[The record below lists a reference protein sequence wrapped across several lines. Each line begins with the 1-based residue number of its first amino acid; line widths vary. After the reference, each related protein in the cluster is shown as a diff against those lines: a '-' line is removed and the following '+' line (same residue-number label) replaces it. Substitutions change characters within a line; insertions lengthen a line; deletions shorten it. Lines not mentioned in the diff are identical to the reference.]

1 MVESGPGTTGT
12 PPPPTPHPAYG
23 HPQQHPQPAPG
34 YGYPQPPAQ
43 PAPPAADYGYPQLP
57 APQLVGWGGQVPY
70 NPYPHN
76 NGLGSTPPY
85 GPGPYQEPPEPR
97 RSKRSTAL
105 LVVVALVVAL
115 GAGGSVYALMKGGGN
130 GSRTAAGSG
139 GRATSAAPT
148 TPGPSTGQPSST
160 GSASASAKPS
170 GGDAVPS
177 RYLGTWNAS
186 IDNSTGHNTRQ
197 LTIKQGK
204 VGDPVL
210 KLVADGP
217 GYHCVFS
224 ADLTQRPGGD
234 SPLTLGASTVT
245 SGQPLSSCSPG
256 AASEVT
262 LLSDGTLQ
270 RVNTGNGEKLTYTK
284 AG

>member
-1 MVESGPGTTGT
+1 
-12 PPPPTPHPAYG
+12 
-23 HPQQHPQPAPG
+23 
-34 YGYPQPPAQ
+34 
-43 PAPPAADYGYPQLP
+43 
-57 APQLVGWGGQVPY
+57 
-70 NPYPHN
+70 
-76 NGLGSTPPY
+76 
-85 GPGPYQEPPEPR
+85 GPYAEPPEPR
-97 RSKRSTAL
+97 RSRRSTVL

-139 GRATSAAPT
+139 GRATGAAPT
-148 TPGPSTGQPSST
+148 TPGPTAGEPAPTKSPSS
-160 GSASASAKPS
+160 SATPS

-177 RYLGTWNAS
+177 GYLGTWNAS

-197 LTIKQGK
+197 LTIRQGK

-224 ADLTQRPGGD
+224 ADLAQRPGGD
-234 SPLTLGASTVT
+234 GPLRLGASTVT

-284 AG
+284 SG